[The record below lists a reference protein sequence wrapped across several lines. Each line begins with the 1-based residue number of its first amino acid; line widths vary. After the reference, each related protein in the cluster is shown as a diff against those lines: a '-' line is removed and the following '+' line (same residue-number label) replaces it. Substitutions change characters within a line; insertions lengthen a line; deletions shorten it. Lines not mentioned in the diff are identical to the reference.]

1 MQLLSVLDLGV
12 KDRMFNA
19 MPIFHS
25 FGLTGGMLLPLLSGV
40 PVFFYPSPLHYRVV
54 PEMIYNRNATIVF
67 GTDTFFNGYAKMAH
81 PYDFYSVRLAV
92 VGAEKLK
99 EETIRKYYDQFGLRI
114 MEGYGATE
122 TSPVMAVDTP
132 MYFKRGSVGRFL
144 PGIEYKLEQ
153 IPGVEE
159 GGKLWV
165 KGANIMAGY
174 LRESNPGVIEPPQDG
189 WYDTGDI
196 VRVDE
201 DGFVFIL
208 GRAKRFAKIAG
219 EMISLTAVEMEI
231 NALWPGKMNAVV
243 NIPDEKKGEQL
254 VLFTTQP
261 DADRSALITNFKE
274 KGLSE
279 LAVPKTIRVV
289 DEIPLMGTGKVDYVK
304 LKEMALS

>member
-1 MQLLSVLDLGV
+1 
-12 KDRMFNA
+12 
-19 MPIFHS
+19 
-25 FGLTGGMLLPLLSGV
+25 
-40 PVFFYPSPLHYRVV
+40 
-54 PEMIYNRNATIVF
+54 
-67 GTDTFFNGYAKMAH
+67 
-81 PYDFYSVRLAV
+81 
-92 VGAEKLK
+92 
-99 EETIRKYYDQFGLRI
+99 
-114 MEGYGATE
+114 
-122 TSPVMAVDTP
+122 
-132 MYFKRGSVGRFL
+132 
-144 PGIEYKLEQ
+144 
-153 IPGVEE
+153 
-159 GGKLWV
+159 
-165 KGANIMAGY
+165 MAGY